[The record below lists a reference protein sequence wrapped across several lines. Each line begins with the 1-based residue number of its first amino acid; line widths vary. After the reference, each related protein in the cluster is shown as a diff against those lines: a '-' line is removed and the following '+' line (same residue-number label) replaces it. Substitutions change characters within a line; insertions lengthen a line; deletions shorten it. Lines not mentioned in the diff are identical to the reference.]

1 MRINRKIDIR
11 IPGDLRCEYLK
22 YRVKWL
28 LIFSYLTTV
37 TVSAQ
42 VFAVRGFIYNDSRTP
57 LPLENLHILNTRTGK
72 GTISL
77 SNGYFQLNAEVGDTL
92 KISGLGYKNHY
103 LFIDESFRA
112 EIVKVML
119 TEKVTELAQVDVTGY
134 RLTTNNPR
142 AMEIKQPLL
151 PSEKDVRTPGRSRA
165 TLASPIDYLYQMF
178 SSRHRQLEELERL
191 AERDEF
197 IDRLDLRNNREIL
210 LELTGLDQEGLRMLI
225 FYCQMSEEKIYSSSD
240 YELITSMLD
249 CYRSFKLRRMFMD
262 KK

>member
-1 MRINRKIDIR
+1 MELQRKIDFR
-11 IPGDLRCEYLK
+11 AQGNFRCEYLK
-22 YRVKWL
+22 SRLMWL
-28 LIFSYLTTV
+28 LIFSLLTGAMGF
-37 TVSAQ
+37 AQ
-42 VFAVRGFIYNDSRTP
+42 AFAVRGFIYNDSRTP

-77 SNGYFQLNAEVGDTL
+77 SNGYFQLNAQVGDTL
-92 KISGLGYKNHY
+92 RITGLGFKNHY
-103 LFIDESFRA
+103 LYIDETYRA

-151 PSEKDVRTPGRSRA
+151 PADKDIRTPGRNRA

-178 SSRHRQLEELERL
+178 SSRHRQLEELERI

-197 IDRLDLRNNREIL
+197 IERLDLRNNREIL
-210 LELTGLDQEGLRMLI
+210 LELTGLDQDGLRMLI

-240 YELITSMLD
+240 YELIASMLE